1 MSIMRANTTSAHA
14 ITSAR
19 TTAAL
24 DSRNHGAISSV
35 LSRYFE
41 ASLYLMLYTAVLT
54 LVATGKLDLF
64 TTIVAPSVLVW
75 KGFRRWRGSAPEF
88 SQRTATYFIAAY
100 FLFAPVD
107 YVLARNRA
115 SDAPNPALY
124 AALLSTVH
132 MLLFAMMVRLYSART
147 RRDSLFLAV
156 IAFACMLAAAV
167 LTVDTAYLAFF
178 LVFLT
183 LAIST
188 FVALE
193 MERGAENAS
202 AAPIIPG
209 SPQARKLVRALG
221 VVSGSVALAALL
233 LGGLLFFT
241 LPRFTAGYLGSY
253 SMRPQ
258 LMAGFSENVELGQI
272 GQIQKSGEVVMRV
285 KVEGDPARFAN
296 QHWRGI
302 ALVRFD
308 GRRWSSLAMDRKRL
322 YQDDNGWFLFPDGRA
337 VQSSRVLN
345 YKILLEP
352 VASDAVFVAG
362 GASALRGRFSAGAG
376 LGDGPHRNFL
386 LTDSAGSIF
395 NPFPNYSELSYEASS
410 MPPTATPGELRA
422 AGSKYPP
429 EIRARYLQMPVL
441 DPRVPELA
449 RQATAAAANP
459 YDKAVALQ
467 SYLQTRYT
475 YTLDQGSISADN
487 PLANFLFVRKAGHCE
502 YFATAMTIMLRT
514 LGIPARYI
522 NGFQTGEYND
532 VGGDFI
538 VRASDAHSWV
548 EAYFPGRGWITFDP
562 TPAGEAL
569 SKGWF
574 ASFAKYMDWI
584 QYQWGEWIIN
594 YDFIHQ
600 ASLGQGVGR
609 ASRQWANGARERATR
624 SYDALV
630 NRMKQWQTDAAAS
643 RWAPE
648 IIGLAIA
655 AFIGIFAG
663 QPLTKFLRRKWSLSA
678 AGKHN
683 LSPQRA
689 SAHYSEML
697 RLLARRGLTKAEWI
711 TPLEF
716 AASIPQAELAA
727 PVWRL
732 TEIYQAARFGDVAV
746 EPRRSVELLREI
758 GERIA
763 MLKPQRQI

>member
-1 MSIMRANTTSAHA
+1 MRTKTTSAHA
-14 ITSAR
+14 
-19 TTAAL
+19 TASVNATATPATE
-24 DSRNHGAISSV
+24 NHVPIATV

-64 TTIVAPSVLVW
+64 TTIVAPTVLVW
-75 KGFRRWRGSAPEF
+75 KGFRRWRGRAPEF
-88 SQRTATYFIAAY
+88 SARTATWFIAGY

-107 YVLARNRA
+107 YILARNRA

-147 RRDSLFLAV
+147 RRDSLFLAM

-167 LTVDTAYLAFF
+167 LTVDTAYLGFF

-183 LAIST
+183 LGIST
-188 FVALE
+188 FIALE

-202 AAPIIPG
+202 AAPIVSG
-209 SPQARKLVRALG
+209 SPQARTLVRALG
-221 VVSGSVALAALL
+221 MISGAVAFGALI

-258 LMAGFSENVELGQI
+258 LMTGFTENVELGQI
-272 GQIQKSGEVVMRV
+272 GQIQKSSEVVMRV
-285 KVEGDPARFAN
+285 KVEGDPSRFAN

-302 ALVRFD
+302 ALIRFD
-308 GRRWSSLAMDRKRL
+308 GRRWSGLAMDRQRL
-322 YQDDNGWFLFPDGRA
+322 YQDSNGWFLFPDGRPLRRS
-337 VQSSRVLN
+337 QVLN
-345 YKILLEP
+345 YKVLLEP
-352 VASDAVFVAG
+352 VASDAIFVAS
-362 GASALRGRFSAGAG
+362 GASAVRGRFSSGSG
-376 LGDGPHRNFL
+376 LGDSAHRNYL
-386 LTDSAGSIF
+386 LIDSSGSIF
-395 NPFPNYSELSYEASS
+395 NPFPSFSELSYEASS
-410 MPPTATPGELRA
+410 MPQAATPTELRA
-422 AGSKYPP
+422 AGSNYPAD
-429 EIRARYLQMPVL
+429 IRTHYLQMPEL
-441 DPRVPELA
+441 DPRVAELA
-449 RQATAAAANP
+449 RQATSAASNP

-467 SYLQTRYT
+467 SYLQTRYQ
-475 YTLDQGSISADN
+475 YTLDQGSISAKD

-502 YFATAMTIMLRT
+502 YFATAMTMMLRT
-514 LGIPARYI
+514 LGIPSRYI

-532 VGGDFI
+532 VGGDYI

-562 TPAGEAL
+562 TPAGEAA
-569 SKGWF
+569 SHGWY

-600 ASLGQGVGR
+600 VSLGQGVGR
-609 ASRQWANGARERATR
+609 ASRQWANGARERVSR

-630 NRMKQWQTDAAAS
+630 ERMKRWQTDAAGS
-643 RWAPE
+643 RRTPE

-655 AFIGIFAG
+655 TFIGIFAG
-663 QPLTKFLRRKWSLSA
+663 APLTKYFRKKWTLSA
-678 AGKHN
+678 AGKHG

-697 RLLARRGLTKAEWI
+697 RLLARRGFFKEESI
-711 TPLEF
+711 TPMEF
-716 AASIPQAELAA
+716 AASIPQRELAT
-727 PVWRL
+727 PVGRL
-732 TEIYQAARFGDVAV
+732 TEIYQAARFGDVQV
-746 EPRRSVELLREI
+746 EPRRSVELLRQI
-758 GERIA
+758 RTCVA
-763 MLKPQRQI
+763 SLK

>member
-1 MSIMRANTTSAHA
+1 MRAKPISAHA
-14 ITSAR
+14 TASVNAVAPSA
-19 TTAAL
+19 
-24 DSRNHGAISSV
+24 SENHAPLATV

-64 TTIVAPSVLVW
+64 TTIVAPTVLVW
-75 KGFRRWRGSAPEF
+75 KGFRRWRGRAPEF
-88 SQRTATYFIAAY
+88 SGRTATWFIAGY

-107 YVLARNRA
+107 YILARNRA

-147 RRDSLFLAV
+147 RRDSLFLAM

-167 LTVDTAYLAFF
+167 LTVDTAYLGFF

-183 LAIST
+183 LGIST
-188 FVALE
+188 FIALE

-202 AAPIIPG
+202 AAPIVAG
-209 SPQARKLVRALG
+209 SPQARTLVRALG
-221 VVSGSVALAALL
+221 AISGTVAFCALI
-233 LGGLLFFT
+233 LGALLFFI

-258 LMAGFSENVELGQI
+258 LMTGFTENVELGQI
-272 GQIQKSGEVVMRV
+272 GQIQKSSEVVMRV

-302 ALVRFD
+302 ELIRFD
-308 GRRWSSLAMDRKRL
+308 GRRWSGLTMDRQRL
-322 YQDDNGWFLFPDGRA
+322 YQDSNGWFLFPDGRMPRRS
-337 VQSSRVLN
+337 QILN
-345 YKILLEP
+345 YKVLLEP
-352 VASDAVFVAG
+352 VASDAIFVAG
-362 GASALRGRFSAGAG
+362 GASAIRGRFSAPSG
-376 LGDGPHRNFL
+376 LGDSPHRSFL
-386 LTDSAGSIF
+386 LIDSSSSIF
-395 NPFPNYSELSYEASS
+395 NPYPNFGEISYEASS
-410 MPPTATPGELRA
+410 MPPTATPAELRA
-422 AGSKYPP
+422 AGSSYPTD
-429 EIRARYLQMPVL
+429 IGTRYLQMPEL
-441 DPRVPELA
+441 DPRVAELA

-467 SYLQTRYT
+467 SYLQTRYQ
-475 YTLDQGSISADN
+475 YTLDQGSISAKD

-502 YFATAMTIMLRT
+502 YFATAMTMMLRT
-514 LGIPARYI
+514 LGIPSRYI

-562 TPAGEAL
+562 TPAGEAA
-569 SKGWF
+569 SHGWY
-574 ASFAKYMDWI
+574 ASFAKYIDWI

-600 ASLGQGVGR
+600 VSLGQGVGR
-609 ASRQWANGARERATR
+609 ASRQWANGAKERATR
-624 SYDALV
+624 EYDALV
-630 NRMKQWQTDAAAS
+630 ERMKRWQTEAAGS
-643 RWAPE
+643 QRAPE
-648 IIGLAIA
+648 IVGLVIA
-655 AFIGIFAG
+655 ALVAIFAAA
-663 QPLTKFLRRKWSLSA
+663 PLSKYFRRKWTLSA
-678 AGKHN
+678 AGKHG

-697 RLLARRGLTKAEWI
+697 RLLARRGFYKEESI
-711 TPLEF
+711 TPMEF
-716 AASIPQAELAA
+716 VASIPQPELAM
-727 PVWRL
+727 PVGRL

-746 EPRRSVELLREI
+746 EPRQSVELLREI
-758 GERIA
+758 RACVGNF
-763 MLKPQRQI
+763 KS

>member
-1 MSIMRANTTSAHA
+1 MRATSTAKQATTSARVA
-14 ITSAR
+14 DAQS
-19 TTAAL
+19 
-24 DSRNHGAISSV
+24 HGAIASV

-64 TTIVAPSVLVW
+64 TTIVAPTVLVW
-75 KGFRRWRGSAPEF
+75 KGFRRWRGSGPEF

-107 YVLARNRA
+107 YILARNRA

-147 RRDSLFLAV
+147 RRDSLFLAM

-183 LAIST
+183 LGIST

-209 SPQARKLVRALG
+209 SPQARTLVRALG
-221 VVSGSVALAALL
+221 VVSGTVALAALV

-258 LMAGFSENVELGQI
+258 LMTGFSENVELGQI
-272 GQIQKSGEVVMRV
+272 GQIQKSSEVVMRV
-285 KVEGDPARFAN
+285 KVEGGPARFAN

-322 YQDDNGWFLFPDGRA
+322 YQDENGWFLFPDGRPI
-337 VQSSRVLN
+337 QRSQILN
-345 YKILLEP
+345 YKVLLEP

-362 GASALRGRFSAGAG
+362 GASAIRGRFSVGSG
-376 LGDGPHRNFL
+376 LGDGTRRNFL
-386 LTDSAGSIF
+386 LTDSASSIF
-395 NPFPNYSELSYEASS
+395 NPYPNYSELSYEASS
-410 MPPTATPGELRA
+410 MPPTATPEQLRA

-429 EIRARYLQMPVL
+429 EIRMRYLQMPAL
-441 DPRVPELA
+441 DPRVAELA

-467 SYLQTRYT
+467 SYLQTRYN
-475 YTLDQGSISADN
+475 YTLDQGSISAND

-562 TPAGEAL
+562 TPAGEA
-569 SKGWF
+569 SSRGWF

-594 YDFIHQ
+594 YDFLHQ
-600 ASLGQGVGR
+600 VSLSQGVGR
-609 ASRQWANGARERATR
+609 ASRQWANGARERVTH

-655 AFIGIFAG
+655 AIIGLFAG
-663 QPLTKFLRRKWSLSA
+663 KPLTKYFRRKWTLSA
-678 AGKHN
+678 AGKHS
-683 LSPQRA
+683 LTPQRA

-697 RLLARRGLTKAEWI
+697 RLLARRGFTKAEWI
-711 TPLEF
+711 TPMEF
-716 AASIPQAELAA
+716 AASIPQPELAA
-727 PVWRL
+727 PVGRL
-732 TEIYQAARFGDVAV
+732 TEIYQAARFGEVAV
-746 EPRRSVELLREI
+746 EPRQSVELLREI
-758 GERIA
+758 RACITT
-763 MLKPQRQI
+763 LKPQRQS

>member
-1 MSIMRANTTSAHA
+1 MRAKTISANA
-14 ITSAR
+14 AASSSAR
-19 TTAAL
+19 ISPAAETRGPL
-24 DSRNHGAISSV
+24 ASV

-75 KGFRRWRGSAPEF
+75 KGFRRWRGNAPEF
-88 SQRTATYFIAAY
+88 SPRTATYFIAGY
-100 FLFAPVD
+100 FVFAPVD
-107 YVLARNRA
+107 YILARNRA
-115 SDAPNPALY
+115 SDAPNPTLY

-147 RRDSLFLAV
+147 RRDSLFLAM

-167 LTVDTAYLAFF
+167 LTVDTAYLGFF

-183 LAIST
+183 LGIST
-188 FVALE
+188 FIALE

-202 AAPIIPG
+202 AAPIVSG
-209 SPQARKLVRALG
+209 SPQARTLVRALG
-221 VVSGSVALAALL
+221 MISGTVAFGALV
-233 LGGLLFFT
+233 LGGILFFT

-258 LMAGFSENVELGQI
+258 LMTGFTENVELGQI
-272 GQIQKSGEVVMRV
+272 GQIQKSSEVVMRV

-302 ALVRFD
+302 ALIRFD
-308 GRRWSSLAMDRKRL
+308 GRRWSGLSMDRQQL
-322 YQDDNGWFLFPDGRA
+322 YQDTNGWFLFPDGRPPRRS
-337 VQSSRVLN
+337 QVLN
-345 YKILLEP
+345 YKVLLEP
-352 VASDAVFVAG
+352 VASDAIFVAS
-362 GASALRGRFSAGAG
+362 GASAVRGRFSAGSG
-376 LGDGPHRNFL
+376 LGDSAHRNYL
-386 LTDSAGSIF
+386 LIDSSGSIF
-395 NPFPNYSELSYEASS
+395 NPFPNFSELSYEASS
-410 MPPTATPGELRA
+410 MPSNATPAELRT
-422 AGSKYPP
+422 AGSNYPP
-429 EIRARYLQMPVL
+429 AIRAQYLQMPEL
-441 DPRVPELA
+441 DPRVVELA
-449 RQATAAAANP
+449 RQATSAAANP

-467 SYLQTRYT
+467 SYLQTRYQ
-475 YTLDQGSISADN
+475 YTLDQGSISARD

-502 YFATAMTIMLRT
+502 YFATAMTVMLRT

-522 NGFQTGEYND
+522 NGFQVGEYND

-562 TPAGEAL
+562 TPSGEA
-569 SKGWF
+569 SSRGWF
-574 ASFAKYMDWI
+574 ASFAKYIDWI

-600 ASLGQGVGR
+600 VSLGQGVGR
-609 ASRQWANGARERATR
+609 ASRQWANSAKERATH

-630 NRMKQWQTDAAAS
+630 KRMKDWQTDAAAS
-643 RWAPE
+643 RWTPE

-655 AFIGIFAG
+655 VFIGLFAG
-663 QPLTKFLRRKWSLSA
+663 APLAKYFRRKWALSA

-697 RLLARRGLTKAEWI
+697 RMLARRGFFKDESS
-711 TPLEF
+711 TPMEF
-716 AASIPQAELAA
+716 AASIPQLELAT
-727 PVWRL
+727 PVGRL

-746 EPRRSVELLREI
+746 EPRQSVELLREI
-758 GERIA
+758 RA
-763 MLKPQRQI
+763 CVSNFKS

>member
-1 MSIMRANTTSAHA
+1 MRDKTSTTSSVPE
-14 ITSAR
+14 TR
-19 TTAAL
+19 GAL
-24 DSRNHGAISSV
+24 ASV

-75 KGFRRWRGSAPEF
+75 KGFRRWRGNGPEF
-88 SQRTATYFIAAY
+88 SARTATWFIAGY

-107 YVLARNRA
+107 YILARNRA
-115 SDAPNPALY
+115 SDAPNPTLY

-147 RRDSLFLAV
+147 RRDSLFLAM

-183 LAIST
+183 LGIST
-188 FVALE
+188 FIALE

-202 AAPIIPG
+202 AAPITAG
-209 SPQARKLVRALG
+209 SPQARTLVRALG
-221 VVSGSVALAALL
+221 VVSGTVAFGALI

-258 LMAGFSENVELGQI
+258 LMTGFTENVELGQI
-272 GQIQKSGEVVMRV
+272 GQIQKSSEVVMRV
-285 KVEGDPARFAN
+285 KVEGEPSRFAN

-302 ALVRFD
+302 ALIRFD
-308 GRRWSSLAMDRKRL
+308 GHRWSSLAMDRRRI
-322 YQDDNGWFLFPDGRA
+322 YQDENGWFIFPDGR
-337 VQSSRVLN
+337 QLRRSQVLN
-345 YKILLEP
+345 YRVLLEP
-352 VASDAVFVAG
+352 VASNTIFLAG
-362 GASALRGRFSAGAG
+362 GASAIRGKFSAASG
-376 LGDGPHRNFL
+376 LGDSTHRNFL
-386 LTDSAGSIF
+386 LTDATGSIF

-410 MPPTATPGELRA
+410 VPPSATPAELRA
-422 AGSKYPP
+422 AGTDYPLDM
-429 EIRARYLQMPVL
+429 RTRYLQIPAL
-441 DPRVPELA
+441 DPRILELA
-449 RQATAAAANP
+449 RQTTSAATNP
-459 YDKAVALQ
+459 YDKAIALQ
-467 SYLQTRYT
+467 SYLQTRYA
-475 YTLDQGSISADN
+475 YTLDQGNISAAD

-502 YFATAMTIMLRT
+502 YFATAMTVMLRT

-522 NGFQTGEYND
+522 NGFQAGEYND

-548 EAYFPGRGWITFDP
+548 EAYFPGHGWITFDP
-562 TPAGEAL
+562 TPAGEA
-569 SKGWF
+569 SSRGWF

-600 ASLGQGVGR
+600 VSLGQGVGK
-609 ASRQWANGARERATR
+609 ASRQWASGVRAWATR
-624 SYDALV
+624 NYDAIV
-630 NRMKQWQTDAAAS
+630 KRMKDWQTDAAGS
-643 RWAPE
+643 RRTPE

-655 AFIGIFAG
+655 AFIGLFAG
-663 QPLTKFLRRKWSLSA
+663 APLTRYFRRKWTLSA
-678 AGKHN
+678 AGKHG
-683 LSPQRA
+683 LTPQRA

-697 RLLARRGLTKAEWI
+697 RLLARRGFSKDESI
-711 TPLEF
+711 TPTEF
-716 AASIPQAELAA
+716 AASIAQPELAT
-727 PVWRL
+727 PVGRL

-758 GERIA
+758 RA
-763 MLKPQRQI
+763 CVTSLKPMG

>member
-1 MSIMRANTTSAHA
+1 MRAKTAEHSAVLA
-14 ITSAR
+14 QP
-19 TTAAL
+19 TASENPGPLA
-24 DSRNHGAISSV
+24 AV

-64 TTIVAPSVLVW
+64 TTILAPTVLVW
-75 KGFRRWRGSAPEF
+75 KGFRRWRGHAPEL
-88 SQRTATYFIAAY
+88 SSRRATWFIAGY

-107 YVLARNRA
+107 YILARNRA

-124 AALLSTVH
+124 GALLSTVH

-147 RRDSLFLAV
+147 RRDSLFLAM

-167 LTVDTAYLAFF
+167 LTVDTAYLGFF

-183 LAIST
+183 LGIST
-188 FVALE
+188 FIALE

-202 AAPIIPG
+202 AAPIVSG
-209 SPQARKLVRALG
+209 SPQARTLVRALG
-221 VVSGSVALAALL
+221 MISGTVAFGALI

-258 LMAGFSENVELGQI
+258 LMTGFTENVELGQI
-272 GQIQKSGEVVMRV
+272 GQIQKSSEVVMRV
-285 KVEGDPARFAN
+285 KVEGDPSRFAN

-302 ALVRFD
+302 ALIRFD
-308 GRRWSSLAMDRKRL
+308 GRRWSGLAMDRQRL
-322 YQDDNGWFLFPDGRA
+322 YQDMNGWFIFPDGRTPRRS
-337 VQSSRVLN
+337 QVLN
-345 YKILLEP
+345 YKVLLEP
-352 VASDAVFVAG
+352 VASDAIFVAS
-362 GASALRGRFSAGAG
+362 GASAVRGRFSAGSG
-376 LGDGPHRNFL
+376 LGDSAHRNYL
-386 LTDSAGSIF
+386 LIDSSGSIF
-395 NPFPNYSELSYEASS
+395 NPFPNFSELSYEASS
-410 MPPTATPGELRA
+410 MPPTATPAELRA
-422 AGSKYPP
+422 AGSNYPP
-429 EIRARYLQMPVL
+429 DIRTHYLQMPEL
-441 DPRVPELA
+441 DPRVVELA
-449 RQATAAAANP
+449 RQVTSAAANP

-467 SYLQTRYT
+467 SYLQTRYQ
-475 YTLDQGSISADN
+475 YTLDQGSISAKD

-502 YFATAMTIMLRT
+502 YFATAMTMMLRT
-514 LGIPARYI
+514 LGIPSRYI

-532 VGGDFI
+532 VGGDYI

-562 TPAGEAL
+562 TPAGEAA
-569 SKGWF
+569 SHGWY

-600 ASLGQGVGR
+600 VSLGQGVGK
-609 ASRQWANGARERATR
+609 ASRQWANGARERVSH

-630 NRMKQWQTDAAAS
+630 ERMKRWQTDAAGS
-643 RWAPE
+643 RRTPE

-663 QPLTKFLRRKWSLSA
+663 APLTRYFRKKWTLSA
-678 AGKHN
+678 AGKHG

-697 RLLARRGLTKAEWI
+697 RMLARRGFLKDESI
-711 TPLEF
+711 TPMEF
-716 AASIPQAELAA
+716 VASIPQLELATT
-727 PVWRL
+727 VGRL
-732 TEIYQAARFGDVAV
+732 TEIYQAARFGDVQI

-758 GERIA
+758 RVCVS
-763 MLKPQRQI
+763 L

>member
-1 MSIMRANTTSAHA
+1 MRIATTSAHA
-14 ITSAR
+14 
-19 TTAAL
+19 TAAPV
-24 DSRNHGAISSV
+24 SENRGALASV

-64 TTIVAPSVLVW
+64 TTIAAPSVLVW
-75 KGFRRWRGSAPEF
+75 KGFRRWRGRAPEF
-88 SQRTATYFIAAY
+88 SQRTATYCIAGY

-107 YVLARNRA
+107 YILARNRA

-132 MLLFAMMVRLYSART
+132 MLLFAMMVRLYSTRT
-147 RRDSLFLAV
+147 RRDSLFLAM

-183 LAIST
+183 LGIST
-188 FVALE
+188 FIALE
-193 MERGAENAS
+193 MERGAEDAS
-202 AAPIIPG
+202 AAPIVAG

-221 VVSGSVALAALL
+221 AVSGAVAFAALL

-258 LMAGFSENVELGQI
+258 LMTGFTENVELGQI
-272 GQIQKSGEVVMRV
+272 GQIQKSSEVVMRV
-285 KVEGDPARFAN
+285 KVEGDPSRFAS

-302 ALVRFD
+302 ALIRFD
-308 GRRWSSLAMDRKRL
+308 GRRWSSLAMDRRRL
-322 YQDDNGWFLFPDGRA
+322 YQDENGWFLFPSDHPLRRS
-337 VQSSRVLN
+337 QSLQ

-352 VASDAVFVAG
+352 VASDAIFVAA
-362 GASALRGRFSAGAG
+362 GASAIRGRFSAGSG
-376 LGDGPHRNFL
+376 LGDAPRRNYL
-386 LTDSAGSIF
+386 LTDASGSIF
-395 NPFPNYSELSYEASS
+395 NPFPNYNELSYEASS
-410 MPPTATPGELRA
+410 IPPTATPAELRA
-422 AGSKYPP
+422 AGRDYPAD
-429 EIRARYLQMPVL
+429 IRTQYLQMPPL

-449 RQATAAAANP
+449 RQATTAASNP
-459 YDKAVALQ
+459 YDKAIALQ
-467 SYLQTRYT
+467 SYLQTRYA
-475 YTLDQGSISADN
+475 YTLDQGSIRSED

-562 TPAGEAL
+562 TPAGEAP
-569 SKGWF
+569 SPGWF
-574 ASFAKYMDWI
+574 ASFSKYLDWI
-584 QYQWGEWIIN
+584 QFQWGEWIIN
-594 YDFIHQ
+594 YDFLHQ
-600 ASLGQGVGR
+600 VALGQGVGR
-609 ASRQWANGARERATR
+609 TSRQWANGARERATQ

-630 NRMKQWQTDAAAS
+630 KRMSHWQTDPASS

-648 IIGLAIA
+648 IIGLASA
-655 AFIGIFAG
+655 AFIGLFAG
-663 QPLTKFLRRKWSLSA
+663 KPLTKYFRRKWTLSA
-678 AGKHN
+678 VGRHN

-697 RLLARRGLTKAEWI
+697 RLLARCGFRKADSI

-716 AASIPQAELAA
+716 AASIPQAELAT
-727 PVWRL
+727 PVGRL
-732 TEIYQAARFGDVAV
+732 TEIYQAARFGDVSI
-746 EPRRSVELLREI
+746 EPHQSVELLREI
-758 GERIA
+758 RAYITSF
-763 MLKPQRQI
+763 KPQR

>member
-1 MSIMRANTTSAHA
+1 M
-14 ITSAR
+14 
-19 TTAAL
+19 
-24 DSRNHGAISSV
+24 
-35 LSRYFE
+35 
-41 ASLYLMLYTAVLT
+41 
-54 LVATGKLDLF
+54 ATGKLDLF
-64 TTIVAPSVLVW
+64 GHDDRVACLLCWCGKVFA
-75 KGFRRWRGSAPEF
+75 GGAEGRRNFLSARRHILSLDIF
-88 SQRTATYFIAAY
+88 CLLRW
-100 FLFAPVD
+100 D
-107 YVLARNRA
+107 YILARNRA
-115 SDAPNPALY
+115 SDAPNPALLRGASFY
-124 AALLSTVH
+124 GSHL
-132 MLLFAMMVRLYSART
+132 LLFAMMVRLYSART
-147 RRDSLFLAV
+147 RRDSLFLAM

-183 LAIST
+183 LGIST
-188 FVALE
+188 FIALE

-202 AAPIIPG
+202 AAPIVPG
-209 SPQARKLVRALG
+209 SPQARTLVRALG
-221 VVSGSVALAALL
+221 VVSGSVAFGALL

-258 LMAGFSENVELGQI
+258 LMTGFTENVELGQI
-272 GQIQKSGEVVMRV
+272 GQIQKSSEVVMRV

-302 ALVRFD
+302 ALMHFD
-308 GRRWSSLAMDRKRL
+308 GRRWSSLAMERQRL
-322 YQDDNGWFLFPDGRA
+322 YQDINGWFIFPDGRQ
-337 VQSSRVLN
+337 VQRSQVLN
-345 YKILLEP
+345 YKVLLEP
-352 VASDAVFVAG
+352 VASDAIFVAS
-362 GASALRGRFSAGAG
+362 GASAIRGRFSANAG
-376 LGDGPHRNFL
+376 LGDSAHRNFL
-386 LTDSAGSIF
+386 LTDASGSIF
-395 NPFPNYSELSYEASS
+395 NPYPNYSELSYEASS
-410 MPPTATPGELRA
+410 MPTTATPVELRV
-422 AGSKYPP
+422 AGANYPA
-429 EIRARYLQMPVL
+429 EIRTHYLQMPTL

-449 RQATAAAANP
+449 RQATAAATNP
-459 YDKAVALQ
+459 YDKAIALQ
-467 SYLQTRYT
+467 SYLQTRYA
-475 YTLDQGSISADN
+475 YTLDQGSISASD

-522 NGFQTGEYND
+522 NGFQVGEYND

-562 TPAGEAL
+562 TPAGEAT

-594 YDFIHQ
+594 YDFVHQ
-600 ASLGQGVGR
+600 VSLGQGVGK
-609 ASRQWANGARERATR
+609 ASRQWANGARERAAH

-648 IIGLAIA
+648 FIGDCGLA
-655 AFIGIFAG
+655 AFIGLFAG
-663 QPLTKFLRRKWSLSA
+663 KPLTKYLRRKWTLSA

-697 RLLARRGLTKAEWI
+697 RLLGRRGFMKADSV
-711 TPLEF
+711 TPMEF
-716 AASIPQAELAA
+716 VALIPQRELAT
-727 PVWRL
+727 PVGQL
-732 TEIYQAARFGDVAV
+732 TEIYQAARFGDVSI
-746 EPRRSVELLREI
+746 EPRQSVELLREI
-758 GERIA
+758 RA
-763 MLKPQRQI
+763 CVTSLKPS